1 MSAGGRAPAQPE
13 SPEPAR
19 PAPEATSAHHL
30 AQLNV
35 GRFRGPIDGPV
46 MAGFA
51 ALLEP
56 LNALADD
63 APGFVWRLQTAAG
76 DAIAVEWPGDP
87 TVNVNLSVWTSLQA
101 LRDYVYATRHL
112 EALRR
117 RREWF
122 QHLSE
127 HYQVLWWVPA
137 GHLPT
142 VEEAQQRLTHLTT
155 YGPTPE
161 AFTFRTPFPAP
172 TGARPSVR

>member
-1 MSAGGRAPAQPE
+1 MS
-13 SPEPAR
+13 
-19 PAPEATSAHHL
+19 HHL

-35 GRFRGPIDGPV
+35 GRFLGPIDSPV

-63 APGFVWRLQTAAG
+63 APGFVWRLQTDAG

-122 QHLSE
+122 QHHLE
-127 HYQVLWWVPA
+127 HYQVLWWIPA
-137 GHLPT
+137 GRLPT
-142 VEEAQQRLTHLTT
+142 VQEAQERLALLTER
-155 YGPTPE
+155 GPTPE
-161 AFTFRTPFPAP
+161 AFTFRATFPAP
-172 TGARPSVR
+172 NAAGLPGRT